1 MGERDW
7 RYRRVRAAMEVAG
20 LDGLLAYGPRH
31 RRENVRY
38 LTGARLRSP
47 VTFAYLPLEGAPIA
61 FVDSGSDVDA
71 VWAAGYV
78 EDVRPLFELPSIAS
92 GRLGVTNAALL
103 PAASLRALEGADLTA
118 ATKLMERVRMVKSRW
133 EIERL
138 RRCAAMCDAAWA
150 TLLANLHPGVAEYEL
165 RAKVEASLHEAGAED
180 NLMLVASGGDEVHR
194 MSTPSGRRVHAGDMV
209 RAELTP
215 QVDGYWAQM
224 CRSAVVGSPTPGQRD
239 SFALFDEATAA
250 GLDAIH
256 SGVTVHEVA
265 KAQNDVL
272 RKHGFGA
279 YLSMRRAPS
288 RGHGSGLSR
297 NEVAI
302 VENSATVLEEN
313 AVVIVHPNAF
323 TPLAGFHVLSDAVVV
338 GRTGPEPL
346 LRTPRALDCVC

>member
-1 MGERDW
+1 MAE
-7 RYRRVRAAMEVAG
+7 AG

-47 VTFAYLPLEGAPIA
+47 VTFAYLPLEGDPIA
-61 FVDSGSDVDA
+61 FVDSGSDIDT

-78 EDVRPLFELPSIAS
+78 EEVRPLFELPSIAS

-103 PAASLRALEGADLTA
+103 PATSLRALEGARLMPATA
-118 ATKLMERVRMVKSRW
+118 MMDRVRLVKSRW
-133 EIERL
+133 EIDRM
-138 RRCAAMCDAAWA
+138 RRCASMCDTAWA
-150 TLLANLHPGVAEYEL
+150 SFLAALRPGVAEYEL
-165 RAKVEASLHEAGAED
+165 RAKVEASLHAAGAED
-180 NLMLVASGGDEVHR
+180 NVMLVASGGDEVLR
-194 MSTPSGRRVHAGDMV
+194 LSTPSSRRVHEGDMV

-224 CRSAVVGSPTPGQRD
+224 CRTAVVGSPTPRQRD

-256 SGVTVHEVA
+256 AGVTAHEVA

-279 YLSMRRAPS
+279 YLAARRIAS
-288 RGHGSGLSR
+288 RGHGSGLRR
-297 NEVAI
+297 NEVPI
-302 VENSATVLEEN
+302 VEHNSTVLEEN

-323 TPLAGFHVLSDAVVV
+323 TPLAGFHALGDAVIV
-338 GRTGPEPL
+338 RKDGPEPL
-346 LRTPRALDCVC
+346 LRTPRALDCVG